1 MKLHSLGEFSF
12 ISAITGRY
20 FFNQTYRK
28 CSIYQYENKI
38 IRSDIILS
46 NTLKI
51 YVLAIV
57 SFLVGTSEYIISGI
71 LDTIA
76 DSLGITLAAAGQLI
90 TIFSLVYAIFTP
102 IFMGITSSIDRRKLM
117 VFSLGLF
124 VIGNILAFILPGFG
138 LFVVARVIMALG
150 AGMVVVTAL
159 AIAAKIAP
167 EGKQG
172 SSIATVVMGFTAALI
187 IGVPLGRI
195 ISSAFG
201 WKAVFGG
208 IALLGILA
216 IIIIRA
222 SIPPINGDKSV
233 PLFKQ
238 LALLKKRKVTIGL
251 AITFFWLGGYSIA
264 YTYLSPYLL
273 NVSGIEEKLLSG
285 VLLIFGVASLI
296 GSKFGG
302 YSTDRWGVQK
312 TLLGGMSLH
321 IIMLVLLS
329 LVTNSYISVLII
341 LILWSFAAWSS
352 GPTQQYNLATIEPES
367 TGILLGLNQ
376 SVMQLGMA
384 AGAGIGGIFVE
395 KVSLSSV
402 TWIGALG
409 VTIAIVATLLIS
421 RAQSFKMSVAYK
433 TSVSR
438 KIDLK

>member
-1 MKLHSLGEFSF
+1 M
-12 ISAITGRY
+12 
-20 FFNQTYRK
+20 
-28 CSIYQYENKI
+28 
-38 IRSDIILS
+38 S

-51 YVLAIV
+51 YILAIV

-90 TIFSLVYAIFTP
+90 TIFSLVYGIFTP
-102 IFMGITSSIDRRKLM
+102 ILMGITSSIDRRKLM
-117 VFSLGLF
+117 IFSLGLF
-124 VIGNILAFILPGFG
+124 VIGNILAFALPGYG

-159 AIAAKIAP
+159 TIAAKIAP

-172 SSIATVVMGFTAALI
+172 SAIATVVMGFTASLI

-195 ISSAFG
+195 ISSVLG

-216 IIIIRA
+216 MIIIRV
-222 SIPPINGDKSV
+222 SIPLIKGDKPV
-233 PLFKQ
+233 PLVKQ
-238 LALLKKRKVTIGL
+238 LALFKKGRVTIGL

-273 NVSGIEEKLLSG
+273 NVSGIEKNFLSG
-285 VLLIFGVASLI
+285 VLLIFGIASLF

-302 YSTDRWGVQK
+302 FSTDRWGVQK
-312 TLLGGMSLH
+312 TLVGGMLLH
-321 IIMLVLLS
+321 IITLVLLS

-367 TGILLGLNQ
+367 SGILLGLNQ
-376 SVMQLGMA
+376 SVMQLAMA
-384 AGAGIGGIFVE
+384 AGAGIGGVFVE

-402 TWIGALG
+402 TWTGALG
-409 VTIAIVATLLIS
+409 VAIAIVATLALS
-421 RAQSFKMSVAYK
+421 RAQSSKMSVEYK
-433 TSVSR
+433 KS
-438 KIDLK
+438 

>member
-1 MKLHSLGEFSF
+1 M
-12 ISAITGRY
+12 
-20 FFNQTYRK
+20 
-28 CSIYQYENKI
+28 
-38 IRSDIILS
+38 S
-46 NTLKI
+46 NTIKI
-51 YVLAIV
+51 YILAIV

-71 LDTIA
+71 LDTIS

-102 IFMGITSSIDRRKLM
+102 ILMGITSSIERRKLM
-117 VFSLGLF
+117 IFSLGLF
-124 VIGNILAFILPGFG
+124 VIGNIFAFILPGYG

-159 AIAAKIAP
+159 TIAAKIAP
-167 EGKQG
+167 EGKEG
-172 SSIATVVMGFTAALI
+172 SSIATVVMGFTASLI
-187 IGVPLGRI
+187 IGVPVGRI
-195 ISSAFG
+195 ISSALG

-216 IIIIRA
+216 MIIIRA
-222 SIPPINGDKSV
+222 SIPLIEGDKPV
-233 PLFKQ
+233 PLVKQ

-273 NVSGIEEKLLSG
+273 NVSGIGKNYLSG
-285 VLLIFGVASLI
+285 VLLIFGIASLV

-302 YSTDRWGVQK
+302 FSTDRWGVQK
-312 TLLGGMSLH
+312 TLIGGMLLH

-329 LVTNSYISVLII
+329 LVTNSYISVLIV

-352 GPTQQYNLATIEPES
+352 APTQQYNLATIEPES
-367 TGILLGLNQ
+367 SGILLGLNQ
-376 SVMQLGMA
+376 SVMQLAMA

-395 KVSLSSV
+395 KISLSSV

-409 VTIAIVATLLIS
+409 VTIAIVATLVLS
-421 RAQSFKMSVAYK
+421 RAQSSKMS
-433 TSVSR
+433 
-438 KIDLK
+438 

>member
-1 MKLHSLGEFSF
+1 M
-12 ISAITGRY
+12 
-20 FFNQTYRK
+20 
-28 CSIYQYENKI
+28 
-38 IRSDIILS
+38 S

-102 IFMGITSSIDRRKLM
+102 IFMGITSSVDRRKLM

-159 AIAAKIAP
+159 TIAAKIAP

-172 SSIATVVMGFTAALI
+172 SSIATVVMGFTASLI

-201 WKAVFGG
+201 WKAVLGG

-222 SIPPINGDKSV
+222 SIPPIKGDKSV

>member
-102 IFMGITSSIDRRKLM
+102 IFMGITSSVDRRKLM

-159 AIAAKIAP
+159 TIAAKIAP

-172 SSIATVVMGFTAALI
+172 SSIATVVMGFTASLI

-201 WKAVFGG
+201 WKAVLGG

-222 SIPPINGDKSV
+222 SIPPIKGDKSV

>member
-1 MKLHSLGEFSF
+1 M
-12 ISAITGRY
+12 
-20 FFNQTYRK
+20 
-28 CSIYQYENKI
+28 
-38 IRSDIILS
+38 S

-51 YVLAIV
+51 YILASV
-57 SFLVGTSEYIISGI
+57 SFLVGTSQYIVSGI

-76 DSLGITLAAAGQLI
+76 NSLDITLATAGQLM

-102 IFMGITSSIDRRKLM
+102 ILIGITSSIDRRKLM
-117 VFSLGLF
+117 IFSLSLF
-124 VIGNILAFILPGFG
+124 VIGNILAFILPGYQ
-138 LFVVARVIMALG
+138 LFVVARVVMALG

-159 AIAAKIAP
+159 TIATKIAP

-172 SSIATVVMGFTAALI
+172 SSIAIVMMGLSSSLI
-187 IGVPLGRI
+187 IGVPIGRI
-195 ISSAFG
+195 ISSLLGWRVIFG
-201 WKAVFGG
+201 V

-216 IIIIRA
+216 MILIRA
-222 SIPPINGDKSV
+222 SIPLIQGDKPV
-233 PLFKQ
+233 PLVQQ
-238 LALLKKRKVTIGL
+238 LALLKKWRITIGL

-285 VLLIFGVASLI
+285 VLLIFGIASLF

-302 YSTDRWGVQK
+302 FSTDRWGVQK

-321 IIMLVLLS
+321 VIMLILLS

-341 LILWSFAAWSS
+341 LVLWSFAAWSS

-367 TGILLGLNQ
+367 SGILLGLNQ
-376 SVMQLGMA
+376 SVMQLAMA
-384 AGAGIGGIFVE
+384 AGAGIGGVFVE

-409 VTIAIVATLLIS
+409 VTIAIGVALTLS
-421 RAQSFKMSVAYK
+421 RARLSKMPEE
-433 TSVSR
+433 
-438 KIDLK
+438 

>member
-1 MKLHSLGEFSF
+1 M
-12 ISAITGRY
+12 
-20 FFNQTYRK
+20 
-28 CSIYQYENKI
+28 
-38 IRSDIILS
+38 S

-102 IFMGITSSIDRRKLM
+102 ILMGMTSSIDRRKLII
-117 VFSLGLF
+117 FSLGLF
-124 VIGNILAFILPGFG
+124 VIGNILAFILPGYG

-159 AIAAKIAP
+159 TIAAKIAP

-172 SSIATVVMGFTAALI
+172 SAIATVVMGFTASLI

-195 ISSAFG
+195 ISSELG

-208 IALLGILA
+208 IALLGILGM
-216 IIIIRA
+216 IIIRA
-222 SIPPINGDKSV
+222 SIPLIKGDKSV
-233 PLFKQ
+233 PLVKQ
-238 LALLKKRKVTIGL
+238 LALLKKRRVTIGL

-285 VLLIFGVASLI
+285 VLLIFGIASLF

-302 YSTDRWGVQK
+302 FSTDRWGVQK

-367 TGILLGLNQ
+367 AGILLGLNQ
-376 SVMQLGMA
+376 SVMQLAMA

-409 VTIAIVATLLIS
+409 VTIAIVATLALS
-421 RAQSFKMSVAYK
+421 RAQSSKMSVEYK
-433 TSVSR
+433 KS
-438 KIDLK
+438 

>member
-1 MKLHSLGEFSF
+1 M
-12 ISAITGRY
+12 
-20 FFNQTYRK
+20 
-28 CSIYQYENKI
+28 
-38 IRSDIILS
+38 S

-51 YVLAIV
+51 YILAIV

-76 DSLGITLAAAGQLI
+76 DSLEITLAAAGQLI

-102 IFMGITSSIDRRKLM
+102 ILMGITSSIDRRKLM
-117 VFSLGLF
+117 IFSLGLF
-124 VIGNILAFILPGFG
+124 VIGNILAFILPGYG
-138 LFVVARVIMALG
+138 LFVVARVVMALG

-159 AIAAKIAP
+159 TIAAKIAP

-172 SSIATVVMGFTAALI
+172 SAIATVVMGFTASLI

-195 ISSAFG
+195 TSSLLG
-201 WKAVFGG
+201 WKVIFAG

-216 IIIIRA
+216 MIIIRA
-222 SIPPINGDKSV
+222 SIPLIKGDKHV
-233 PLFKQ
+233 PLVKQ
-238 LALLKKRKVTIGL
+238 LALLKKSRVAIGL

-264 YTYLSPYLL
+264 YTYLSPYML

-285 VLLIFGVASLI
+285 VLLIFGIASLF

-302 YSTDRWGVQK
+302 FSTDRWGVQK

-321 IIMLVLLS
+321 IIMLILLS

-367 TGILLGLNQ
+367 SGILLGLNQ
-376 SVMQLGMA
+376 SVMQLAMA

-409 VTIAIVATLLIS
+409 VTISIVLTLALS
-421 RAQSFKMSVAYK
+421 RAQLSKMPEE
-433 TSVSR
+433 
-438 KIDLK
+438 

>member
-1 MKLHSLGEFSF
+1 M
-12 ISAITGRY
+12 
-20 FFNQTYRK
+20 
-28 CSIYQYENKI
+28 
-38 IRSDIILS
+38 S
-46 NTLKI
+46 NTIKI
-51 YVLAIV
+51 YILAIV

-102 IFMGITSSIDRRKLM
+102 ILMGITSSMDRRKLM
-117 VFSLGLF
+117 ILSLGLF
-124 VIGNILAFILPGFG
+124 VIGNILAFILPGYG
-138 LFVVARVIMALG
+138 LFVMARVIMALG

-159 AIAAKIAP
+159 TIAAKIAP

-172 SSIATVVMGFTAALI
+172 SSIATVVMGFTASLI
-187 IGVPLGRI
+187 IGVPVGRI

-208 IALLGILA
+208 IALLGIVA

-222 SIPPINGDKSV
+222 TIPLIEGDKSV
-233 PLFKQ
+233 PLVKQ
-238 LALLKKRKVTIGL
+238 LALLKKRKVAIGL

-273 NVSGIEEKLLSG
+273 HVSGIGKNYLSG
-285 VLLIFGVASLI
+285 VLLIFGIASLF

-302 YSTDRWGVQK
+302 FSTDRWGVQK
-312 TLLGGMSLH
+312 TLIGGMLLH

-329 LVTNSYISVLII
+329 LVTNSYISVLIV

-367 TGILLGLNQ
+367 SGILLGLNQ
-376 SVMQLGMA
+376 SVMQLAMA
-384 AGAGIGGIFVE
+384 AGAGIGGVFVE
-395 KVSLSSV
+395 KISLSSV

-409 VTIAIVATLLIS
+409 VTLAIGATLALS
-421 RAQSFKMSVAYK
+421 RAQSSK
-433 TSVSR
+433 TSVEY
-438 KIDLK
+438 KNG

>member
-1 MKLHSLGEFSF
+1 MVDRWGLF
-12 ISAITGRY
+12 
-20 FFNQTYRK
+20 
-28 CSIYQYENKI
+28 
-38 IRSDIILS
+38 
-46 NTLKI
+46 
-51 YVLAIV
+51 
-57 SFLVGTSEYIISGI
+57 
-71 LDTIA
+71 
-76 DSLGITLAAAGQLI
+76 
-90 TIFSLVYAIFTP
+90 YAY
-102 IFMGITSSIDRRKLM
+102 GITSSIDRRKLM

-172 SSIATVVMGFTAALI
+172 SSIATVVMGFTASLI